1 MPPEVKGI
9 SGQGV
14 SNLCSESGRLR
25 GGLDSSSCPLLLS
38 RLVCGN
44 KDGVCS

>member
-9 SGQGV
+9 SGQGM
-14 SNLCSESGRLR
+14 SGLCSESGLVR
-25 GGLDSSSCPLLLS
+25 GGLGSTSCLLLLS
-38 RLVCGN
+38 CLVCGN